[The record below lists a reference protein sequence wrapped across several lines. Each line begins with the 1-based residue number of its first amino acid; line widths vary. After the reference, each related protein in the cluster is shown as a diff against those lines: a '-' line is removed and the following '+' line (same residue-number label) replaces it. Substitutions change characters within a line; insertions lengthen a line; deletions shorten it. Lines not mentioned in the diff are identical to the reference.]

1 MIPVVGA
8 LTVLAAICTAPW
20 VFFRLLTPST
30 DSKFVFACCSAA
42 SAAFGFSEGLL
53 LFYTYLV
60 ATAQGDVVAY
70 LAALFQATLF
80 GVLSLF
86 TVGIVLFAVVFV
98 FLSLPSMRHTSK
110 SSRPTYYSVAL
121 TMFALG
127 VTLAVNGF
135 RLPTP

>member
-1 MIPVVGA
+1 MISVIGA
-8 LTVLAAICTAPW
+8 LTVIAAICLAPW

-30 DSKFVFACCSAA
+30 DSKLAFACCTAA

-60 ATAQGDVVAY
+60 AAAHDGVFGY

-80 GVLSLF
+80 GLLSLF
-86 TVGIVLFAVVFV
+86 TVGIFIVVLVFV
-98 FLSLPSMRHTSK
+98 FLSLPSTRHTSR
-110 SSRPTYYSVAL
+110 SSRSTYYYVAL
-121 TMFALG
+121 TMFAVGL
-127 VTLAVNGF
+127 TLAVNGF